1 MNPFRHKDLGPN
13 QLGGE
18 DVVEVGSFV
27 EQAVGRRLAHDLAKL
42 LVGHDVIFLFF
53 PRNKFEKH
61 ARNPRSDIFHT
72 GRTIYIRTT
81 YIQTD

>member
-53 PRNKFEKH
+53 
-61 ARNPRSDIFHT
+61 ARKQI
-72 GRTIYIRTT
+72 
-81 YIQTD
+81 